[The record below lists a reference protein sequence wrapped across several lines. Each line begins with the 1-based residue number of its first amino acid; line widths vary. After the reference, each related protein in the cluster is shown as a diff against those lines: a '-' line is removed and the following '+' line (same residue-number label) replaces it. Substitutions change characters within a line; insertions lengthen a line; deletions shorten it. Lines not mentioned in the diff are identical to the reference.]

1 MPELPEVEIVRQ
13 SLNKK
18 INQKKVIKVIVR
30 NRNLRFKLPINF
42 ETFLKGRKIIEV
54 KRFSKYLIFCFSNDK
69 YCLLHLGMSGTV
81 HLIADKQRNSLT
93 NTSFYNSP
101 TLPTKHNHVEIIFK
115 NLRVIYNDPRR
126 FGFFQI
132 IYDSLSLKKRFANL
146 GPEPFQSEFNFKYIF
161 SFFKGKNKNIK
172 NFLLDQNFVSGI
184 GNIYANEILFHCKLN
199 PIKKAGSLK
208 KDDCEKIILYSRM
221 VLSKAIKNG
230 GSTIKDFKNISG
242 KKGRF
247 QKNFKV
253 YERKGQL
260 CKRLNCK
267 GIIQKKE
274 ISNRSTF
281 FCNICQI

>member
-18 INQKKVIKVIVR
+18 INQKKVLKVIVR
-30 NRNLRFKLPINF
+30 NKNLRFKIPINF
-42 ETFLKGRKIIEV
+42 QSFFIGKKIIGV
-54 KRFSKYLIFCFSNDK
+54 RRFSKYLIFCLSNDR

-81 HLIADKQRNSLT
+81 HIVYDNKKNFFT

-101 TLPTKHNHVEIIFK
+101 VLPLKHNHVEIVFK

-132 IYDSLSLKKRFANL
+132 IKNFSLLKKKFARL
-146 GPEPFQSEFNFKYIF
+146 GPEPFQSKFNQKYIF
-161 SFFKGKNKNIK
+161 SYFKGKKKNIK
-172 NFLLDQNFVSGI
+172 SFLLDQNFVSGI
-184 GNIYANEILFHCKLN
+184 GNIYANEILFLCKLN
-199 PIKKAGSLK
+199 PNKKVKSLK
-208 KDDCEKIILYSRM
+208 KNDCKKILSNSRK
-221 VLSKAIKNG
+221 VLREAIKKG
-230 GSTIKDFKNISG
+230 GSSIRDFKNISG
-242 KKGRF
+242 KKGSF
-247 QKNFKV
+247 QKRFNV
-253 YERKGQL
+253 YDRNGKF

-267 GIIQKKE
+267 GIIQKKK

>member
-30 NRNLRFKLPINF
+30 NRNLRFKLPVNF
-42 ETFLKGRKIIEV
+42 ETFLKGRKIIDV
-54 KRFSKYLIFCFSNDK
+54 KRFSKYLIFCFSNNK

-81 HLIADKQRNSLT
+81 HIITDNQRNLLT

-101 TLPTKHNHVEIIFK
+101 TLPIRHNHVEIIFK

-132 IYDSLSLKKRFANL
+132 IKNSLSLKKRFANL
-146 GPEPFQSEFNFKYIF
+146 GPEPFQSEFNYKYVI
-161 SFFKGKNKNIK
+161 SFLKGKNKNIK

-199 PIKKAGSLK
+199 PTKKAVSLK
-208 KDDCEKIILYSRM
+208 KDDCKKIIFISRK

-247 QKNFKV
+247 QKNFMV

-260 CKRLNCK
+260 CKRLNCR
-267 GIIQKKE
+267 GIIKKKE

>member
-30 NRNLRFKLPINF
+30 NRNLRFKLPVNF
-42 ETFLKGRKIIEV
+42 ETFLKGRKIIDV
-54 KRFSKYLIFCFSNDK
+54 KRFSKYLIFCFSNNK

-81 HLIADKQRNSLT
+81 HVITDNQRNLLT

-101 TLPTKHNHVEIIFK
+101 TLPIRHNHVEIIFK

-132 IYDSLSLKKRFANL
+132 IKNSLSLKKRFANL
-146 GPEPFQSEFNFKYIF
+146 GPEPFQSEFNYKYVI
-161 SFFKGKNKNIK
+161 SFLKGKNKNIK

-184 GNIYANEILFHCKLN
+184 GNIYANEILFHCKLDPN
-199 PIKKAGSLK
+199 KKAELLK
-208 KDDCEKIILYSRM
+208 KDDCKKIIFNSRK
-221 VLSKAIKNG
+221 VLREAIKKG

-242 KKGRF
+242 KKGSF